1 MYVSSHTY
9 ALGVMRALLCIRI
22 SHTHTHT
29 HTQETSLAVM
39 GALLIYDI
47 SSPDSMANPAN
58 KLPNPMALMSCNA
71 FHGGA
76 MRCLYMYT
84 TGTYEISHTRH
95 THKAYCNAFHGG
107 AMRCLY
113 MYTTGVPYVY
123 ALCVC
128 LMCMPYVYALCVCL
142 ICMPYMYAL
151 YVCLT

>member
-1 MYVSSHTY
+1 
-9 ALGVMRALLCIRI
+9 
-22 SHTHTHT
+22 
-29 HTQETSLAVM
+29 M

-123 ALCVC
+123 A
-128 LMCMPYVYALCVCL
+128 
-142 ICMPYMYAL
+142 
-151 YVCLT
+151 